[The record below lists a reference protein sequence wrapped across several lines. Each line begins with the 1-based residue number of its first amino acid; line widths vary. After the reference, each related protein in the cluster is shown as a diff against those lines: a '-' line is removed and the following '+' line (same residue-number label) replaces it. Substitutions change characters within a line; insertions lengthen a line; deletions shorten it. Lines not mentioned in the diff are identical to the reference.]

1 MTSENSKVIL
11 RISSESISLF
21 IAFYLSL
28 SLSLLLLWLAC
39 VFTFFFFLEPKKKID
54 YKLTKS
60 GKKDKDFSYDPYDA
74 DDDTYALNDDWHYN
88 SWQWEWV
95 KDDGYD
101 EQSKQYH
108 EENRISHYADPSS
121 PFHSNNDNNNDYG
134 FGGGGS
140 SGSGD
145 GLGSMTGWRSAD
157 IPGTISAP
165 MTSRMGPQT
174 FGGIIG
180 DAGDGG
186 AIDYDW
192 SLNND
197 DAGNNNKNIMGGGG
211 LSSSSSSSESYQAV
225 TITTT
230 QPNPVTGNYQ
240 FSFPTIQHMVFSGP
254 VHLKAHSSMDLSE
267 MDPEIFGVLQSLLT
281 PYFQKMMG
289 PTLHAYTLEVDYS
302 PGNDKNAGKGIIV
315 TNLEV
320 KCAFKVIS
328 DTVESFKLT
337 DHKQASRWIHD
348 FFKGPEIYKF
358 MESLRA
364 NNIIVNDIAFI
375 DQEFQ
380 IGAPGTTTTIAE
392 ANSQTMS
399 SGGGGSSS
407 SPVNKNKSGPGGAMV
422 GVTLSVLAVAMF
434 LFMHYTGRLPSKA
447 QIGSYSLSAR
457 DTVLK
462 YVPTGSAIKKS
473 ESNKLNKIRFNDDEE
488 DGGGAG
494 RRRTFSGTFRRFP
507 TGGLQKAAI
516 QKKPATSDQYL
527 GGDSASNKSSKSA
540 STSSSSS
547 NGGVDPATLCQK
559 SKSFETAVF
568 DDYSFSNVEGDY
580 GPTTPSRR
588 TQISSP
594 SRRTMTSNGD
604 EFSMPDE
611 DDTVHEDQ
619 TTFYSK
625 VAKNVNHAANL
636 MSPGNSSHNS
646 QRSPIPSS
654 APRRVTAS
662 DIASPNEVDA
672 WSIRSYQTTSPSHHP
687 LHREWND
694 TGAESITPSPRRK
707 LSIPRFT

>member
-1 MTSENSKVIL
+1 MH
-11 RISSESISLF
+11 
-21 IAFYLSL
+21 
-28 SLSLLLLWLAC
+28 AC
-39 VFTFFFFLEPKKKID
+39 IHYSPLEPKKKID
-54 YKLTKS
+54 HKLTKN

-74 DDDTYALNDDWHYN
+74 DDDANALKDDWHFN

-101 EQSKQYH
+101 EQSEQYH
-108 EENRISHYADPSS
+108 EENRISHYADQSA
-121 PFHSNNDNNNDYG
+121 PFQSNNNDNFS

-140 SGSGD
+140 SGNGD
-145 GLGSMTGWRSAD
+145 GLGSMTGWRSAE
-157 IPGTISAP
+157 IPGTVP

-192 SLNND
+192 SLDKD
-197 DAGNNNKNIMGGGG
+197 DNKNIMGGVG
-211 LSSSSSSSESYQAV
+211 SSSSSSSETYQAV

-230 QPNPVTGNYQ
+230 QPNPETGNYQ

-254 VHLKAHSSMDLSE
+254 IHLKAHSSMDLSE
-267 MDPEIFGVLQSLLT
+267 MDPEIFAVLQSLLT
-281 PYFQKMMG
+281 PYFQKTMG
-289 PTLHAYTLEVDYS
+289 SALHAYTLEVDYS
-302 PGNDKNAGKGIIV
+302 PGKDKNAGKGIIV

-328 DTVESFKLT
+328 DTVESFKLI
-337 DHKQASRWIHD
+337 DHKQASRWMHD

-364 NNIIVNDIAFI
+364 NNIIVNDVAFI

-380 IGAPGTTTTIAE
+380 VGAPGTTPTTTIAE
-392 ANSQTMS
+392 ANSQIMS
-399 SGGGGSSS
+399 SGGGGGSSK
-407 SPVNKNKSGPGGAMV
+407 SPVTKNKSGPGGAMV
-422 GVTLSVLAVAMF
+422 GVTLSVLLVAMM
-434 LFMHYTGRLPSKA
+434 LFMHYTGRLPSRA
-447 QIGSYSLSAR
+447 QVGSYSLSTR
-457 DTVLK
+457 DALLK
-462 YVPTGSAIKKS
+462 YVPTGSAIKKA
-473 ESNKLNKIRFNDDEE
+473 ESRKLNKIRFNDDEE

-527 GGDSASNKSSKSA
+527 GGDNASNKSPESA

-547 NGGVDPATLCQK
+547 NGGVDPSIT
-559 SKSFETAVF
+559 KSFETAAF

-580 GPTTPSRR
+580 GPATPSRR
-588 TQISSP
+588 TQISP
-594 SRRTMTSNGD
+594 SRRTMTPNGD

-619 TTFYSK
+619 TTFYST
-625 VAKNVNHAANL
+625 VAKNVNHAASL
-636 MSPGNSSHNS
+636 MSPGNSSHRS
-646 QRSPIPSS
+646 QKSPIPSS

-687 LHREWND
+687 LHREWSD
-694 TGAESITPSPRRK
+694 TGGESSTPSSRRK
-707 LSIPRFT
+707 LAIPRFT